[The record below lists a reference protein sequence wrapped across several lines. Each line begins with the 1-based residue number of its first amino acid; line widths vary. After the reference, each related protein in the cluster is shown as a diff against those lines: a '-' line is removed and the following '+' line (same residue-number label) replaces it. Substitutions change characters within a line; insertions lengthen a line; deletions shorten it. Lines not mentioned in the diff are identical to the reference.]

1 MSITIM
7 DAILAINP
15 DAQVSIKHDAENHV
29 YDEITWHDGT
39 TPISDID
46 IGVVPSNH
54 VIWFTSS
61 ALTENFALGFIFNIC
76 LPILMT
82 LQPHKELLMTYKLM
96 YQYHHLYFFHQSLQ
110 YK

>member
-29 YDEITWHDGT
+29 YDEITWHNGT

-46 IGVVPSNH
+46 IAAKKAQLQIEYESNEYQRKRAAEYPSIEDQLDDIYHNG
-54 VIWFTSS
+54 IDGWKATIK
-61 ALTENFALGFIFNIC
+61 AIKDKY
-76 LPILMT
+76 P
-82 LQPHKELLMTYKLM
+82 KE
-96 YQYHHLYFFHQSLQ
+96 
-110 YK
+110 

>member
-15 DAQVSIKHDAENHV
+15 DAKVSIKHDAENHV

-46 IGVVPSNH
+46 I
-54 VIWFTSS
+54 
-61 ALTENFALGFIFNIC
+61 AAKKAQ
-76 LPILMT
+76 
-82 LQPHKELLMTYKLM
+82 LQIEYESKVSKKKRGRISKYRR
-96 YQYHHLYFFHQSLQ
+96 SIR
-110 YK
+110 